1 MKKILIVD
9 DAPDTRHTLKTL
21 LKKYDVEI
29 LEAENGV
36 DGWNLIVK
44 EHPDLILLDLHMPKK
59 DGFSILEDLE
69 EEWLGIPVVVV
80 SGDTNDETISTCD
93 YYGAKAFL
101 KKPFILEDFK
111 EIIKVI
117 DETKKQELD

>member
-9 DAPDTRHTLKTL
+9 DAPEIRHTIKTL
-21 LKKYDVEI
+21 LKSYDVEI
-29 LEAENGV
+29 LEAENGI

-44 EHPDLILLDLHMPKK
+44 EHPDLILLDLDMPKK

-80 SGDTNDETISTCD
+80 SGDTTDETISTCD
-93 YYGAKAFL
+93 YFGAKAYL
-101 KKPFILEDFK
+101 KKPLVLEDFK

-117 DETKKQELD
+117 DVTKKTGA